1 MSKSLVIVESP
12 AKARTIN
19 KYLGRGFTVK
29 ASMGHVRDLPKTRLG
44 IDVENGF
51 QPRYQVIPDKRKIVK
66 ELSGAAKK
74 ADTVYL
80 APDPDREGEAIAWHL
95 AKALKLPESKV
106 KRVTFNEITKRA
118 VQKAFER
125 PGELNLKLVDA
136 QQARRI
142 LDRLMGYLL
151 SPLLW
156 EKISRGLSAGRVQS
170 VAARLIVEREREIEA
185 FVPQEFWK
193 ILVALETPRGERFE
207 AGLHKVDGKKETIPN
222 EERARELVQR
232 IEGSSPRV
240 VRVEEKPKT
249 LAAPPP
255 FITSTLQQAA
265 STKLRFSAKRT
276 MRLAQDMYEG
286 VNLGGESVA
295 LITYMRTDSFH
306 VAGEALEAVRS
317 LIGERFGA
325 DDLPEKPNR
334 FRAKKGAQ
342 EAHEAIRPTDVFKV
356 PGELETLAVP
366 GGKGTPSHTF
376 TSAHWKLYKL
386 IWERFVASQMKPAKF
401 QLTIVSVDAAGCELR
416 AEGKR
421 LVDPGFL
428 KVAGRDPDE
437 VLLPEVR
444 EEEDLKIQEVT
455 PSQHFTQP
463 PNRYT
468 EATLVRALEKKG
480 IGRPSTY
487 AAIISTIQDRGY
499 VELKDRK
506 FFATELGKLV
516 TDQLVA
522 HFGDVVNVDFT
533 SRMEDLLDQIEDGK
547 ADWVK
552 VVSEFHK
559 TFEKD
564 LEKARKEMK
573 DFRKN
578 PEVTD
583 EKCEKCGAP
592 LVIRRTRKGTFL
604 GCSKYPECRFT
615 KPMPGSE
622 RPAPVETE
630 HTCPEC
636 GSKLLLR
643 EGKNGKF
650 LGCSGYP
657 ECKYTVPV
665 DAEGNPAPPKET
677 GEMCEKCGAPM
688 VIKQGRRG
696 PFLACSAYPKCK
708 NARPIKGAKRPEPKP
723 TDEKCDKCGAPM
735 VIRQGRWGPFLACSA
750 YPKCKNIRKI
760 PKEKKEPVQA
770 EDSRDPKTRDSKT
783 EDPKT

>member
-12 AKARTIN
+12 AKAKTIN

-51 QPRYQVIPDKRKIVK
+51 KPRYQVIPDKRKIVK

-74 ADTVYL
+74 AETVFL

-95 AKALKLPESKV
+95 AQALKLPESKI

-118 VQKAFER
+118 VQKAFEQ
-125 PGELNLKLVDA
+125 PGELNQKLVDA

-193 ILVALETPRGERFE
+193 ILAHLQTPRGESFQ
-207 AGLHKVDGKKETIPN
+207 AGLLKVDGKKEEIGN
-222 EERARELVQR
+222 EKRALEIAERIRN
-232 IEGSSPRV
+232 SSPRV
-240 VRVEEKPKT
+240 ARVEEKPKT

-286 VNLGGESVA
+286 VNLGGDSVA
-295 LITYMRTDSFH
+295 LITYMRTDSFR
-306 VAGEALEAVRS
+306 VADEALEAVRK
-317 LIGERFGA
+317 LIGGTFGEE
-325 DDLPEKPNR
+325 DLPEEPNR

-342 EAHEAIRPTDVFKV
+342 EAHEAIRPTDVFKS
-356 PGELETLAVP
+356 PEELKSLAVP
-366 GGKGTPSHTF
+366 GGRGTPSHSF
-376 TSAHWKLYKL
+376 TEAHWKLYKL

-401 QLTIVSVDAAGCELR
+401 QLTIVTVDAGGCELR

-421 LVDPGFL
+421 LVYPGFL
-428 KVAGRDPDE
+428 KVAGKDPDE
-437 VLLPEVR
+437 ALLPEVK
-444 EEEDLKIQEVT
+444 EGEDLEILEVT
-455 PSQHFTQP
+455 PTQHFTQP

-487 AAIISTIQDRGY
+487 AAIISTIQERGY
-499 VELKDRK
+499 VELKERK
-506 FFATELGKLV
+506 FYATDLGKLV
-516 TDQLVA
+516 TDQLVE

-533 SRMEDLLDQIEDGK
+533 SRMEDLLDRIEEGK
-547 ADWVK
+547 IPWIE

-564 LEKARKEMK
+564 LEKARREMK

-615 KPMPGSE
+615 KPMPGAE
-622 RPAPVETE
+622 RAKPVETE
-630 HTCPEC
+630 HVCPKC
-636 GSKLLLR
+636 GAKLLLR
-643 EGKNGKF
+643 EGRNGKF
-650 LGCSGYP
+650 LGCSAYP

-665 DAEGNPAPPKET
+665 DAEGNPAPPKKTDEK
-677 GEMCEKCGAPM
+677 CEKCGAPM

-696 PFLACSAYPKCK
+696 PFLACSAYPDCK
-708 NARPIKGAKRPEPKP
+708 NTRPLKGGKRPEPIP
-723 TDEKCDKCGAPM
+723 TDEKCEKCGAPM
-735 VIRQGRWGPFLACSA
+735 VIRQGRWGPFLGCSA
-750 YPKCKNIRKI
+750 YPKCKNIQKL
-760 PKEKKEPVQA
+760 PKELAEKASGKKESQ
-770 EDSRDPKTRDSKT
+770 PKES
-783 EDPKT
+783 

>member
-12 AKARTIN
+12 AKAKTIN
-19 KYLGRGFTVK
+19 KYLGKGFTVK

-51 QPRYQVIPDKRKIVK
+51 KPRYQVIPDKRKVVK
-66 ELSGAAKK
+66 ELAGAAKK
-74 ADTVYL
+74 AETVYL

-95 AKALKLPESKV
+95 AQALKLPESKI
-106 KRVTFNEITKRA
+106 KRVTFNEITRRA
-118 VQKAFER
+118 VQKAFEQ

-185 FVPQEFWK
+185 FVPREFWK
-193 ILVALETPRGERFE
+193 ILVDLETPRGDAFQ
-207 AGLHKVDGKKETIPN
+207 AALQKVDGKKEEIQG
-222 EERARELVQR
+222 EERAMELARRIRE
-232 IEGSSPRV
+232 STARV
-240 VRVEEKPKT
+240 AGVVEKPKT
-249 LAAPPP
+249 QAAPPP
-255 FITSTLQQAA
+255 FITSTLQQGA
-265 STKLRFSAKRT
+265 STRLKFSAKRT

-295 LITYMRTDSFH
+295 LITYMRTDSFR
-306 VAGEALEAVRS
+306 VADEALEAVRE
-317 LIGERFGA
+317 LISGRFGKE
-325 DDLPEKPNR
+325 DLPEKPNR

-342 EAHEAIRPTDVFKV
+342 EAHEAIRPTDVFRRPEDLKQFA
-356 PGELETLAVP
+356 LP
-366 GGKGTPSHTF
+366 GGRGTPSHSF
-376 TSAHWKLYKL
+376 TEAHWRLYKL
-386 IWERFVASQMKPAKF
+386 IWERFVASQMKAARF
-401 QLTIVSVDAAGCELR
+401 QLTLVTVDAGGCELK

-421 LVDPGFL
+421 LVYPGFL
-428 KVAGRDPDE
+428 KVAGKDPDE
-437 VLLPEVR
+437 TLLPEVR
-444 EEEDLKIQEVT
+444 EGEELKILEVS

-506 FFATELGKLV
+506 FYATDLGKLV
-516 TDQLVA
+516 TDQLVE

-533 SRMEDLLDQIEDGK
+533 SRMEDLLDRIEEGK
-547 ADWVK
+547 VPWIE

-564 LEKARKEMK
+564 LEKARREMK

-578 PEVTD
+578 PETTD

-622 RPAPVETE
+622 RPEPVETD
-630 HTCPEC
+630 HLCPKC
-636 GSKLLLR
+636 GAKLLLR
-643 EGKNGKF
+643 EGRNGRF
-650 LGCSGYP
+650 LGCSAYP

-677 GEMCEKCGAPM
+677 DEKCEKCGAPM

-708 NARPIKGAKRPEPKP
+708 NTRPLKGAKRPEPIP

-735 VIRQGRWGPFLACSA
+735 VIRQGRWGPFLGCSA
-750 YPKCKNIRKI
+750 YPKCKNIKKI
-760 PKEKKEPVQA
+760 PKEKVPKEKKDTPKA
-770 EDSRDPKTRDSKT
+770 EEPKD
-783 EDPKT
+783 

>member
-51 QPRYQVIPDKRKIVK
+51 KPKYQVIPDKRKIVK
-66 ELSGAAKK
+66 ELAGAAKK
-74 ADTVYL
+74 AETVYL

-95 AKALKLPESKV
+95 AQALKLPESKV
-106 KRVTFNEITKRA
+106 KRVTFNEITRRA
-118 VQKAFER
+118 VQKAFEN
-125 PGELNLKLVDA
+125 PGELNHKLVDA

-193 ILVALETPRGERFE
+193 ILVDLETPRGEAFE
-207 AGLHKVDGKKETIPN
+207 AALHKVDGKKEEIRGG
-222 EERARELVQR
+222 ERARELADR
-232 IEGSSPRV
+232 IRQSTPRV

-265 STKLRFSAKRT
+265 STRLRFSAKRT

-286 VNLGGESVA
+286 VNLGGDSVA
-295 LITYMRTDSFH
+295 LITYMRTDSFR
-306 VAGEALEAVRS
+306 VADEALEAVRG
-317 LIGERFGA
+317 LIGEKFGSQ
-325 DDLPEKPNR
+325 DLPEKPNR

-342 EAHEAIRPTDVFKV
+342 EAHEAIRPTDVFRT
-356 PGELETLAVP
+356 PQELESLAVE
-366 GGKGTPSHTF
+366 GGRGTESHTF
-376 TSAHWKLYKL
+376 TKAHWRLYKL

-401 QLTIVSVDAAGCELR
+401 QLTIVTADAAGCELR

-421 LVDPGFL
+421 LVYPGFL
-428 KVAGRDPDE
+428 KVAGKDPDE
-437 VLLPEVR
+437 ALLPEVR
-444 EEEDLKIQEVT
+444 EGEDLKILEVK

-487 AAIISTIQDRGY
+487 AAIISTIQERGY

-506 FFATELGKLV
+506 FYATDLGKLV
-516 TDQLVA
+516 TDQLVE

-533 SRMEDLLDQIEDGK
+533 SRMEDLLDRIEEGR
-547 ADWVK
+547 ADWVQ

-564 LEKARKEMK
+564 LEKARREMK

-622 RPAPVETE
+622 RPEPVETD
-630 HTCPEC
+630 HLCPEC
-636 GSKLLLR
+636 GKKLLLR
-643 EGKNGKF
+643 EGRNGKF

-677 GEMCEKCGAPM
+677 DEKCEKCGAVM

-708 NARPIKGAKRPEPKP
+708 NTRPIKGAKRPEPIP
-723 TDEKCDKCGAPM
+723 TEEKCEKCGAVM
-735 VIRQGRWGPFLACSA
+735 VIRQGRWGPFLGCSA
-750 YPKCKNIRKI
+750 YPKCKNLKKL
-760 PKEKKEPVQA
+760 PKDFKMPSPPAEPEGEK
-770 EDSRDPKTRDSKT
+770 SKT
-783 EDPKT
+783 E